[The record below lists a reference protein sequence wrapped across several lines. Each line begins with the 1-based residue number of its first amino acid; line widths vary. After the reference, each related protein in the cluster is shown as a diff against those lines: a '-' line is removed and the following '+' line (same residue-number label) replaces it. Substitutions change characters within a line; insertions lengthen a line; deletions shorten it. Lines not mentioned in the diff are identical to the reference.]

1 MEDQNKLLHEVTQR
15 DYRFG
20 FVTDIETDTIVKGL
34 SEEVVRIISAKKDE
48 PEFMLEFRLKAY
60 RRWLTMKMPE
70 WAQLKIPE
78 IDYQEIIFYAAPSQ
92 QAKYESLNEVD
103 PELLRTFEKLGIPLE
118 EQKMLSGVAVDAV
131 IDSVSVKTT
140 FKETLAER
148 GIIFC
153 SFSEAVKHHP
163 DLIQKYLGMAVPY
176 NDNFFAALNSAVFSD
191 VSFVYIPKGTKCP
204 MELSTY
210 FRINA
215 KNTGQFERT
224 LIIADDDSYL
234 SFLE

>member
-1 MEDQNKLLHEVTQR
+1 MEDQNKLLNEVTQR

-78 IDYQEIIFYAAPSQ
+78 IDYQEIIFYAAQSQ

-131 IDSVSVKTT
+131 ID
-140 FKETLAER
+140 
-148 GIIFC
+148 G
-153 SFSEAVKHHP
+153 
-163 DLIQKYLGMAVPY
+163 
-176 NDNFFAALNSAVFSD
+176 
-191 VSFVYIPKGTKCP
+191 
-204 MELSTY
+204 
-210 FRINA
+210 
-215 KNTGQFERT
+215 NT
-224 LIIADDDSYL
+224 
-234 SFLE
+234 